1 MPRTLPLVAV
11 QPKLAEL
18 VAGMVPGEEVVL
30 TAAGEP
36 VAVVSRPA
44 RTTWPSQPGTAKD
57 RTLWVAPDFDAPLE
71 DFAEYLE

>member
-1 MPRTLPLVAV
+1 MPRTLPLAAV

-30 TAAGEP
+30 TTDGEP
-36 VAVVSRPA
+36 TAIVTRPA

-57 RTLWVAPDFDAPLE
+57 RTFWMAPDFDAPLE
-71 DFAEYLE
+71 DFAESME